1 MSHNTSAQD
10 APVASQEAEARY
22 VVRFREDPWQCCELV
37 DTVTG
42 SVIADDGGEP
52 EDRNLYR
59 DFAPLVAEL
68 NRVAHLLTSER
79 ERYAALLSALIS
91 SCFESDDWGGYCFFC
106 GGEHTLDYEGYVHD
120 YLDHKVDCP
129 WVEARIALAAS
140 EEAGSE

>member
-22 VVRFREDPWQCCELV
+22 VVRFREDDPWPCYELV

-42 SVIADDGGEP
+42 SVLVDDGGEP

-68 NRVAHLLTSER
+68 NRVAQLLTSER
-79 ERYAALLSALIS
+79 ERYAALVEGVRALHNGHGGTICYSA
-91 SCFESDDWGGYCFFC
+91 C
-106 GGEHTLDYEGYVHD
+106 H
-120 YLDHKVDCP
+120 
-129 WVEARIALAAS
+129 ALAAL
-140 EEAGSE
+140 EEAGSAQ